1 MAVVDGSILRKDVS
15 ALMISDMQFEGV
27 VYDLQTLEFGLLF
40 EWMDGWMV
48 YVCYWPRH
56 LDCVGRG

>member
-1 MAVVDGSILRKDVS
+1 MAVVNGSILRKDVS

-40 EWMDGWMV
+40 EWMDGWCMFAI
-48 YVCYWPRH
+48 
-56 LDCVGRG
+56 GQGT